1 MAKAM
6 AHQAELMDPDLAI
19 QLIRRQRS
27 RKLVLVLAVFVACLV
42 GGSIAVYMAY
52 THTADAPGYHDGYN

>member
-6 AHQAELMDPDLAI
+6 AHQVDLLDPDAAI
-19 QLIRRQRS
+19 QAIRRQRS

-42 GGSIAVYMAY
+42 VGSIAVYMAY
-52 THTADAPGYHDGYN
+52 THTADSAGYHDGYG